1 MPQLGW
7 SLSDGSSM
15 AAVLCDTSDNFLAM
29 RLTDMASSTKHPP
42 HVATRR
48 LAAPAAYMPNDQ
60 KFLELSRARTE
71 WTQLVDMLCSISSE
85 T

>member
-15 AAVLCDTSDNFLAM
+15 AAVLCDTSGNFLAM
-29 RLTDMASSTKHPP
+29 RLTDMASSTKRPP

-48 LAAPAAYMPNDQ
+48 LAAPAANMPNDQ
-60 KFLELSRARTE
+60 KILKLNRARTE
-71 WTQLVDMLCSISSE
+71 WTQLVNMLCSISSE